1 MVDQLGTVV
10 PLDPGSWKGS
20 GRNIGDRHGFRLRRL
35 LIPGMALLIQDS
47 VAGSVLA
54 AIGSITPSTLMT

>member
-20 GRNIGDRHGFRLRRL
+20 GRNIGGRYGFRLPRL
-35 LIPGMALLIQDS
+35 LIPGKALLIQDS

-54 AIGSITPSTLMT
+54 AVGSITLLHS